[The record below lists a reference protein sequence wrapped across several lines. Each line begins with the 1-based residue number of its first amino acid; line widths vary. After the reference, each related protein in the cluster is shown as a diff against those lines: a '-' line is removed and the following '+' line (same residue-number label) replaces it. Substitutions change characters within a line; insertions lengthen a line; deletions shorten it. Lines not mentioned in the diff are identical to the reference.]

1 MAPAAGKKAEDKG
14 PGEIVNELWILCR
27 DYAKQETVDPL
38 KQLLQ
43 FVKWGFGGALLLALG
58 LVFGAVSVLRIL
70 QNETGEHL
78 TGSWSWVPYLA
89 ALVFTAAAIALSVAA
104 ITRPVR
110 GEEKQA

>member
-78 TGSWSWVPYLA
+78 TGSWNWVPYLA
-89 ALVFTAAAIALSVAA
+89 ALVFTLVGIALSVAA
-104 ITRPVR
+104 IRRPIR
-110 GEEKQA
+110 AEEKQA